1 MRRSC
6 RVLSAL
12 AVVSMAAASFAHA
25 QQARAEGAPVPQV
38 RDQRFKWFFGASGG
52 AMFFET
58 QSQTQSGIP
67 MVGAHIAVVSRRG
80 GLMLGMDEGFGSDEP
95 SAFLDPSD
103 DCNQRSVTFDQI
115 RRYSFALTGYPVR
128 GSLEPYIG
136 LGFGITQVVNPQVQ
150 GVFVSQ
156 DAAATSEAA
165 AREVSANGFASLMA
179 GVQFRVGRLAA
190 FGQYQIN
197 TPPAQEHIL
206 RGPLHLLTAGLRF
219 SLGSAKEDIKGGG
232 Y

>member
-1 MRRSC
+1 MRIRC
-6 RVLSAL
+6 RILPLLAL
-12 AVVSMAAASFAHA
+12 AVVITTLPA
-25 QQARAEGAPVPQV
+25 QAQEARSERADVARV

-58 QSQTQSGIP
+58 QSRTRAGIP
-67 MVGAHIAVVSRRG
+67 TAGAHLAIVARRA
-80 GLMLGMDEGFGSDEP
+80 GLMLGVAEAFGSDES

-103 DCNQRSVTFDQI
+103 NFNQRPVTFDRI
-115 RRYSFALTGYPVR
+115 RRYGFTLTGYPVR
-128 GSLEPYIG
+128 GVLEPYIG
-136 LGFGITQVVNPQVQ
+136 LGFGITQVVSPQVG
-150 GVFVSQ
+150 GVFTSR
-156 DAAATSEAA
+156 DEAATSEGFAKD
-165 AREVSANGFASLMA
+165 VSADGFASLMA
-179 GVQFRVGRLAA
+179 GVQFRLGRLSA

-197 TPPAQEHIL
+197 TPPAQEHLL